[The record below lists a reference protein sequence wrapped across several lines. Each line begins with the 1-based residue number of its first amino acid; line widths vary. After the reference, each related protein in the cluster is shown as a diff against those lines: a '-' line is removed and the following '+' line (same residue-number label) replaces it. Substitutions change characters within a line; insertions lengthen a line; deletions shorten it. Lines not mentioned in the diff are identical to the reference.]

1 MHNVV
6 VCYCYL
12 FGRRRAAVA
21 AQQHNRNIVWA
32 KPAVGCR
39 RTDWLVAAIYYAAA
53 ALPNDPNLYFAVNCL
68 IVKTIGRRILFKM
81 VNCLLFCRCAKIYNL
96 SEINMSNNG
105 AMRRPLAFSPN
116 YKPNNW

>member
-6 VCYCYL
+6 VCYL

-53 ALPNDPNLYFAVNCL
+53 ASPNDPNLYFAVNCL

-81 VNCLLFCRCAKIYNL
+81 AKLFTVLSLCQNL
-96 SEINMSNNG
+96 Q
-105 AMRRPLAFSPN
+105 F
-116 YKPNNW
+116 K